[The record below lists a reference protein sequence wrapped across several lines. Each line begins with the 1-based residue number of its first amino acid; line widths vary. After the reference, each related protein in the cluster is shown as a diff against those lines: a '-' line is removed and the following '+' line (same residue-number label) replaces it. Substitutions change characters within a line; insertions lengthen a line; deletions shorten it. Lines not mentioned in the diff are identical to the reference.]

1 MMLPARPNRS
11 DGVWQ
16 PVKSS
21 VVPVIIMVRIYS
33 IKGFFI
39 ISILLTYI
47 HSVPVDAQNI
57 ALEEAQKVRQ
67 QKLEKEV
74 AHVLE
79 ARRELSQRLLWDW
92 GGSERFM
99 FLTYDD
105 IDNASVSDK
114 RRTQKSNNFY
124 LWGNLNLDDIHSFY
138 VRFRGQHID
147 WNQGDEYRST
157 ENQFKWNLEEG
168 FDQGIYTITI
178 DKALKKYFKCE
189 IPVQMELKAGR
200 FRSSIGRQIAYAKN
214 ANGIELNGRSKWVDF
229 KFFGFKN
236 LIDEENIDFSVP
248 GFRDSRRFFY
258 GTEVKYKRLKRHVPY
273 LFALMQEDHSGE
285 SPEDPDQDYEY
296 NSRYYGI
303 GSRGQII
310 KNLYY
315 EIEGIRQ
322 EGKSYPEAATVGIE
336 PDNEQIE
343 AWALD
348 ASLSYNYNIITH
360 PTFSAQYAFGSGDPD
375 RTDRVTNT
383 IGGNE
388 EGSTDR
394 NFLNFGYIDTGLSL
408 APRISN
414 LRMLKLGC
422 SLYPLEHMQNKNVN
436 VEVNY
441 FLFRKDEKEGAI
453 SDTRADRRIRNIG
466 KEFDVNITWKI
477 FSDLSASI
485 DYGRFYPG
493 NAYSDKDAR
502 DFVMATIMFQF

>member
-1 MMLPARPNRS
+1 MS
-11 DGVWQ
+11 KGVL
-16 PVKSS
+16 
-21 VVPVIIMVRIYS
+21 Y
-33 IKGFFI
+33 
-39 ISILLTYI
+39 
-47 HSVPVDAQNI
+47 AQNI

-67 QKLEKEV
+67 QKLDMEV
-74 AHVLE
+74 QRVVE
-79 ARRELSQRLLWDW
+79 ARLTLAQRLLWDW

-178 DKALKKYFKCE
+178 DKALKKYLKYE
-189 IPVQMELKAGR
+189 IPFQMELKAGR

-214 ANGIELNGRSKWVDF
+214 ANGIELNGKSKWVDF
-229 KFFGFKN
+229 KLFGFKN
-236 LIDEENIDFSVP
+236 LIDEENIDYSTP
-248 GFRDSRRFFY
+248 GFRSSRRFFY
-258 GTEVKYKRLKRHVPY
+258 GAEVNYKRLKRHVPY
-273 LFALMQEDHSGE
+273 LFALFQEDHSGE
-285 SPEDPDQDYEY
+285 SPEDLNQDYEY

-310 KNLYY
+310 ENLYY

-322 EGKSYPEAATVGIE
+322 EGNSYPEAATAGIA

-348 ASLSYNYNIITH
+348 ATLTYNYNIITH
-360 PTFSAQYAFGSGDPD
+360 PTFSAEYAFGSGDPD

-383 IGGNE
+383 IGGNA

-408 APRISN
+408 ASRISN
-414 LRMLKLGC
+414 LRMVKLGC
-422 SLYPLEHMQNKNVN
+422 SLYPLEYLQNKNVN

-441 FLFRKDEKEGAI
+441 FLFRKDEKKGAI
-453 SDTRADRRIRNIG
+453 SDTRADRPQRNLG
-466 KEFDVNITWKI
+466 KEFDVTVTWKI

-493 NAYSDKDAR
+493 NAYSDKDAK
-502 DFVMATIMFQF
+502 DFVMFTMMFQF